1 MGRRKWHVLPTAK
14 SSHHDLMSAVSA
26 KSESEKNMQ
35 VTSTEYCSKDAH
47 LRLDIHSNEDQRAL
61 IQTMDMTFLNY
72 RLANVQVADRVTCEK
87 VDILWKLDEPV
98 KDIRLVNGTL
108 ELDGEWFA
116 GELQKITVSM
126 LAMRL
131 EEVGLHPFHASAVR
145 YRDKT
150 IMFMGG
156 ESNHGKTM
164 SQLEGC
170 RRGGLNIS
178 TETLVLDDRGWVAMG
193 SLTVFLV
200 KRAKGTERSDLA
212 DQDEGV
218 TKLFG
223 RSPEVNHYLE
233 PSNVDLV
240 IVPSIDGHFSTSVK
254 ELGQFEKEYQ
264 GFHSMMNY
272 FGVNQLLSPGLVM
285 PIIDTEEKR
294 RKRAEFGHRF
304 AEPRPYYMIRAA
316 TPQSIFDELEKV
328 M

>member
-1 MGRRKWHVLPTAK
+1 MLR
-14 SSHHDLMSAVSA
+14 
-26 KSESEKNMQ
+26 
-35 VTSTEYCSKDAH
+35 TSRELFSKDAH
-47 LRLDIHSNEDQRAL
+47 LRIDVESGQDYTAVLDE
-61 IQTMDMTFLNY
+61 MDMTFLCY
-72 RLANVQVADRVTCEK
+72 RLADVQVAPQVKREK
-87 VDILWKLDEPV
+87 VDILWKPDEPI
-98 KDIRLVNGTL
+98 KDIRYRGGIL
-108 ELDGEWFA
+108 ELDGEWYA
-116 GELQKITVSM
+116 GELQKILVSV

-131 EEVGLHPFHASAVR
+131 EETGLHPFHASAVR

-178 TETLVLDDRGWVAMG
+178 TETLVIDERGWVAMG
-193 SLTVFLV
+193 STNVYLA

-212 DQDEGV
+212 NQDEGV

-223 RSPEVNHYLE
+223 KAPEVHHYLE

-240 IVPSIDGHFSTSVK
+240 ILPSIDGNYATSVK

-272 FGVNQLLSPGLVM
+272 FGLNQLLSPGLVM
-285 PIIDTEEKR
+285 PMMDTEEKR
-294 RKRAEFGHRF
+294 RKRADFGHRF
-304 AEPRPYYMIRAA
+304 AEPRPYFMIRAA
-316 TPQSIFDELEKV
+316 TPQLVFDEVEQVLNRI
-328 M
+328 